1 MKIQWTIDKMKC
13 DGCVETI
20 AQALL
25 LVDGLSDVTV
35 DLDSKSV
42 TFTADHQASADAAR
56 KALQAAGFPA
66 RGEKARI

>member
-35 DLDSKSV
+35 DLNSKSV
-42 TFTADHQASADAAR
+42 AFTADHQAAVDAAR
-56 KALQAAGFPA
+56 QALQAAGFPA
-66 RGEKARI
+66 RG